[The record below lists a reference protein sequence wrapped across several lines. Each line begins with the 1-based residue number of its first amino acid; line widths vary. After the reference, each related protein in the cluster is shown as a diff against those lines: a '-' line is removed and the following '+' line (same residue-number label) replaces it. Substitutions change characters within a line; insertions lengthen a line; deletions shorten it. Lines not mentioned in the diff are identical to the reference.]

1 MLCDVIW
8 LTHPTS
14 ASALAC
20 LGSGKTQ
27 FQAIVSNTN
36 KSVSSSDFAA
46 VLTTHRKLT
55 QAQVKEGV
63 GRRSDQSSDWQFVP
77 EYVGDLQAQGSEL
90 RWFTSC
96 FNLCAVMQRDNGA
109 LLVILHLTRI
119 NEGFD
124 KLLCQDTYFMATPFR
139 HFAPEIALSAGT
151 HTIVWGMVQ
160 GDELEDLKQIG
171 VRVFCLAQ
179 SMRGTF
185 MDIYK
190 TFQLFRSFVSRGP
203 AVPADVEERNVAFLQ
218 TFASYNMQVKPEI
231 AHIEAVDL
239 QSGDL
244 IGVVRLDGLDPTIM
258 WGTGS
263 RLGHTAIILR
273 EQDTV
278 WVCESQSK

>member
-1 MLCDVIW
+1 
-8 LTHPTS
+8 
-14 ASALAC
+14 
-20 LGSGKTQ
+20 
-27 FQAIVSNTN
+27 
-36 KSVSSSDFAA
+36 
-46 VLTTHRKLT
+46 
-55 QAQVKEGV
+55 
-63 GRRSDQSSDWQFVP
+63 
-77 EYVGDLQAQGSEL
+77 
-90 RWFTSC
+90 
-96 FNLCAVMQRDNGA
+96 
-109 LLVILHLTRI
+109 
-119 NEGFD
+119 
-124 KLLCQDTYFMATPFR
+124 
-139 HFAPEIALSAGT
+139 
-151 HTIVWGMVQ
+151 MVQ

-185 MDIYK
+185 TDIYK
-190 TFQLFRSFVSRGP
+190 TVQLFRSFVSRGP
-203 AVPADVEERNVAFLQ
+203 AVSADVEERNVAFLQ
-218 TFASYNMQVKPEI
+218 TFASYNMEGKPEI